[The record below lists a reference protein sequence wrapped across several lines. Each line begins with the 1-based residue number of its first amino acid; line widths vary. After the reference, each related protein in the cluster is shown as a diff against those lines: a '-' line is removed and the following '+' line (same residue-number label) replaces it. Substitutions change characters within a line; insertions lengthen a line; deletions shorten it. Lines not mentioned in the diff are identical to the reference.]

1 MDMINIIQK
10 KKNREE
16 LSKKEIDFFIEEY
29 TKGSIPDYQ
38 MSALLMAI
46 CLNGMSENET
56 FDLTMAMINSGDIMD
71 LSKID
76 AVTVDKHSTGGVGDK
91 TTLIITP
98 IVAALG
104 GHVAK
109 MSGKGLGH
117 TGGTIDKLESIEGFK
132 TVLTEKEFFNQV
144 NKIGVAVI
152 SQTVNLAPADKKIYA
167 LRDVTATVES
177 IPLIASSVM
186 SKKIAAGTDGIVL
199 DVKVG
204 SGAFMKDIESAVE
217 LANEMIKIGKSAG
230 RKVIALITNMDIPLG
245 KNIGNSLEIKE
256 VIEILRGE
264 GPEDLRELCI
274 ELASYMLMI
283 CNGKDINVIR
293 KDVEEC
299 IKSGKALEKFKQMV
313 KMQGG
318 NEKLIENPDLI
329 IKAKYEKEVRNQKT
343 GYIVN
348 MNTEKIGK
356 VSSMLGAGRRTKED
370 ILDYTAGI
378 VLNKKV
384 GDYIGNS
391 EILAT
396 LYSSK
401 VEDMSEA
408 IKEFCEAIEIVSE
421 EEYNSKYK
429 NKMEEKTKLIY
440 EIISNKYL

>member
-16 LSKKEIDFFIEEY
+16 LSKNDIDFFIKEY

-56 FDLTMAMINSGDIMD
+56 FNLTMAMINSGDIMD

-91 TTLIITP
+91 TTLIIAP

-117 TGGTIDKLESIEGFK
+117 TGGTIDKLESIAGFK

-152 SQTVNLAPADKKIYA
+152 SQTVNLAPADKRIYA

-256 VIEILRGE
+256 VIEVLSGE
-264 GPEDLRELCI
+264 GPDDLKELCI

-293 KDVEEC
+293 NDVKEC
-299 IKSGKALEKFKQMV
+299 IKSGKALEKFRQMV

-318 NEKLIENPDLI
+318 NESLIENPDLI
-329 IKAKYEKEVRNQKT
+329 IKAKHEKRVKTQKT

-348 MNTEKIGK
+348 MDTEKIGK
-356 VSSMLGAGRRTKED
+356 VSSMLGAGRKTKDD

-378 VLNKKV
+378 VLNKKI
-384 GDYIGNS
+384 GDYIEDD
-391 EILAT
+391 EILAM

-401 VEDMSEA
+401 VEDMNEA
-408 IKEFCEAIEIVSE
+408 IKEFYQAIEIVSE
-421 EEYNSKYK
+421 EEYNLNYK
-429 NKMEEKTKLIY
+429 NKMKEKTKLIY
-440 EIISNKYL
+440 KIIN